1 MIQQNRNDTRLFI
14 SRLIYA
20 VLTKQIPVR
29 VALLKFPT
37 DLNDR
42 NIMAVY
48 HALIHYEA
56 DEDLRRQDIEYRE
69 EQDEYLEFLAE
80 TMEKGENLP
89 QNIIEKYNE
98 YYTDIPLPDSNSI
111 RSIIK
116 SLCKF
121 LNV

>member
-1 MIQQNRNDTRLFI
+1 MNSDNKNTKLFI

-20 VLTKQIPVR
+20 VLTDQIPVR

-37 DLNDR
+37 DLRDR

-56 DEDLRRQDIEYRE
+56 DEDIRKKDIEYKE

-80 TMEKGENLP
+80 TMERGENLP
-89 QNIIEKYNE
+89 LNIIEKYNE
-98 YYTDIPLPDSNSI
+98 YYTDIPLPDSNSV
-111 RSIIK
+111 RSVIK

>member
-1 MIQQNRNDTRLFI
+1 MTTNKNNTKLFI

-20 VLTKQIPVR
+20 VLTDQIPVR
-29 VALLKFPT
+29 FALLKFPT
-37 DLNDR
+37 NTNDR
-42 NIMAVY
+42 SIMAVY

-56 DEDLRRQDIEYRE
+56 DEDIRKKDIEYRE

-89 QNIIEKYNE
+89 LNIIEKYNE
-98 YYTDIPLPDSNSI
+98 YYTDIPLPDSNGV
-111 RSIIK
+111 RSVIK